1 MIVLNDMMGR
11 AEAEGAGE
19 LYLVVRLVRPVPAGA
34 LPGPELDGGVGGL
47 AGQLG
52 HIVGNAVF
60 VGEEGLLK
68 APLPL
73 VPKAEDHP
81 RVHHRLAVED
91 VGEVVC
97 GDVRLGEDLQVGQPG
112 DGGARLL
119 PVGGGDLHLSHQASL
134 FKMQVIPLAV
144 PADHHVH
151 KPGGIL
157 GGAGAQAIQAQGVFI
172 VVPGGVVILAPGVEL
187 TEHQLPV
194 VFSHLFVPVHRAAP
208 AKVLHLN
215 PAVPEP
221 GEDDLLAV
229 ALPGLVDGVGEDLEH
244 RVLAALQPVRAENHP
259 GPLPHPVGPLQHGDG
274 FVAIFPF
281 ALCHGSSPCPM
292 KMGP

>member
-1 MIVLNDMMGR
+1 M
-11 AEAEGAGE
+11 
-19 LYLVVRLVRPVPAGA
+19 
-34 LPGPELDGGVGGL
+34 GGL

-244 RVLAALQPVRAENHP
+244 RVLAALQPVRAEAASAP
-259 GPLPHPVGPLQHGDG
+259 GRPPPAWRWIRCHIPVCSLPWKFSLSYENGP
-274 FVAIFPF
+274 
-281 ALCHGSSPCPM
+281 
-292 KMGP
+292 MGPRSSYNTLYLNPFFRGMSRGILAGPGGRKAASLLGGWLG